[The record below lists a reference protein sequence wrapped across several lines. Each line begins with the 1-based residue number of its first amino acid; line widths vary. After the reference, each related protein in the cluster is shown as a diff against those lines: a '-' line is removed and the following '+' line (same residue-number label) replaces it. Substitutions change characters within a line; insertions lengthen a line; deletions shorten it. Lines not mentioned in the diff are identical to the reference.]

1 MIADTAA
8 RAAAR
13 WRRRVAAYL
22 AGVPGL
28 RVDETAEGVR
38 VTGRR
43 LRARWLGDARL
54 RDLRDGL

>member
-1 MIADTAA
+1 MIAAE

-13 WRRRVAAYL
+13 WRRRVAAHL
-22 AGVPGL
+22 ASVPGL
-28 RVDETAEGVR
+28 RAEETADGVT
-38 VTGRR
+38 VSGRR